1 MWFRYKHLTGANIV
15 YKKLIENNV
24 EKVFTYSGGAIMS
37 LIDTLHSSHNNK
49 IKYYINTHE
58 QSAGHAATAY
68 GRLTGKPGVCIMT
81 SGPGVTNSVTPL
93 TDATNDSTPLI
104 LITGNVSL
112 DSIGT
117 NAFQEC
123 PATEITKSITKW
135 NYLVKNVHE
144 IPSVIDEAFRV
155 STNGKPGSVHIDIP
169 KCVLNHTYMFN
180 YGVIKQRY
188 KNYENPK
195 INTRVSIHA
204 SLNKI
209 IHLLNIAKRPLIIA
223 GHGCNRAENIYKL
236 KSFAFRGNIP
246 VTTTIHGLGIF
257 DEMNP
262 LSLEFHGMHGSVAA
276 NYAIQEADLII
287 ALGSRFDD
295 RTTGNIKKYAPEAY
309 KAFERNEGGIVH
321 VNVNSKELSSATETH
336 YNYHMDCGTFLDSV
350 IPFFRART
358 EWFKKLKQWKQK
370 YPFKY
375 SGGKLMT
382 QDVISEINNY
392 LLNKKVEDYI
402 ITTGVGNHQMMA
414 CQYIKWRY
422 PRSLVTSGSLG
433 VMGVGLPFA
442 IGSQIAHPEKLV
454 IDIDGDGS
462 FNHTLSE
469 LKTVMNYGLPIKI
482 AILNDTCLSMV
493 NTWEKL
499 FYEERYTA
507 TDLNKNPDY
516 VKLAESYGIKSIYCD
531 SKEDLESKI
540 DEFLSYDDAILCEFK
555 VKSDQC
561 YPLVPPGA
569 ALNEMMLSNDNNDND
584 NNNDNKIKKNML
596 APC

>member
-180 YGVIKQRY
+180 YGVIKQHY

-358 EWFKKLKQWKQK
+358 VWFKKLEQWKKK
-370 YPFKY
+370 YPFQY